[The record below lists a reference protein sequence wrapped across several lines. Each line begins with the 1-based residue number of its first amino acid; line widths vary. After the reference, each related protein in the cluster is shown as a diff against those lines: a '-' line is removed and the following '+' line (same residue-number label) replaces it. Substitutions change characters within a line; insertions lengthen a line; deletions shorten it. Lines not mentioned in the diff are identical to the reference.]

1 MKKLKQFINY
11 FTKFEKILWSV
22 SVILILSAFIFLEN
36 NGVLTLIATLVGIT
50 ALLFNAKGNPIG
62 PLLII
67 VFSVLYGIISFT
79 FRYYGEMV
87 TYLGMSMPMA
97 AVSLITWLRNPYK
110 GKKSQVTVNEI
121 KKREWI
127 FLCFLSLAV
136 TVVFYFILKYFGTAN
151 LIISTL
157 SILTSFIAA
166 YLTFRRSPYFA
177 LFYAINDTVLILMWL
192 LASIQSLGYVSVI
205 ICFAI
210 FLVNDFYTFVSWLK
224 MQKKQAE

>member
-1 MKKLKQFINY
+1 M
-11 FTKFEKILWSV
+11 

-67 VFSVLYGIISFT
+67 VFSILYGIISFT

-87 TYLGMSMPMA
+87 TYMGMSLPMA
-97 AVSLITWLRNPYK
+97 SLSLITWLKNPYK
-110 GKKSQVTVNEI
+110 GKRSQVTVNEI
-121 KKREWI
+121 KKKELI
-127 FLCFLSLAV
+127 FLCFLSVVV
-136 TVVFYFILKYFGTAN
+136 TVIFYFILKHFGTAN
-151 LIISTL
+151 LIISSL
-157 SILTSFIAA
+157 SIFTSFIAA

-177 LFYAINDTVLILMWL
+177 LAYAINDLVLIVMWI
-192 LASIQSLGYVSVI
+192 LASLKSLGYVSVI

-210 FLVNDFYTFVSWLK
+210 FLVNDSYTFVSWLK

>member
-1 MKKLKQFINY
+1 MSKIKSFLAY
-11 FTKFEKILWSV
+11 FTRFEKILWSV

-67 VFSVLYGIISFT
+67 VFSILYGIISFT

-87 TYLGMSMPMA
+87 TYMGMSLPMA
-97 AVSLITWLRNPYK
+97 LLSLITWLKNPYK
-110 GKKSQVTVNEI
+110 GKRSQVTVNEI
-121 KKREWI
+121 KKKELI
-127 FLCFLSLAV
+127 FLSILSVVV
-136 TVVFYFILKYFGTAN
+136 TVIFYFILKYFGTAN
-151 LIISTL
+151 LIISSL
-157 SILTSFIAA
+157 SIFTSFIAA

-177 LFYAINDTVLILMWL
+177 LAYAINDLVLIVMWI
-192 LASIQSLGYVSVI
+192 LASLKSLGYVSVI

-210 FLVNDFYTFVSWLK
+210 FLVNDSYTFVSWLK

>member
-1 MKKLKQFINY
+1 MSKIKSFLDY
-11 FTKFEKILWSV
+11 FTRFEKILWSV

-67 VFSVLYGIISFT
+67 VFSILYGIISFT

-87 TYLGMSMPMA
+87 TYMGMSLPMA
-97 AVSLITWLRNPYK
+97 VLSLITWLKNPYK
-110 GKKSQVTVNEI
+110 GKRAQVTVNEI
-121 KKREWI
+121 KKKELI
-127 FLCFLSLAV
+127 FLCFLSVVV
-136 TVVFYFILKYFGTAN
+136 TVIFYFILKYFGTAN
-151 LIISTL
+151 LIISSL
-157 SILTSFIAA
+157 SIFTSFIAA

-177 LFYAINDTVLILMWL
+177 LAYAINDLVLIVMWI
-192 LASIQSLGYVSVI
+192 LASLKSLGYVSVI

-210 FLVNDFYTFVSWLK
+210 FLVNDSYTFVSWLK

>member
-1 MKKLKQFINY
+1 MNKLKSFLGY
-11 FTKFEKILWSV
+11 FTRFEKILWSV

-36 NGVLTLIATLVGIT
+36 NGTLTLIATLIGIT

-67 VFSVLYGIISFT
+67 VFSILYGIISFT

-87 TYLGMSMPMA
+87 TYMGMSLPMA
-97 AVSLITWLRNPYK
+97 ALSLITWLKNPYK

-121 KKREWI
+121 KKKELI
-127 FLCFLSLAV
+127 FLSILSVVV
-136 TVVFYFILKYFGTAN
+136 TVIFYFILKHFGTVN
-151 LIISTL
+151 LIISSL
-157 SILTSFIAA
+157 SIFTSFIAA
-166 YLTFRRSPYFA
+166 YLTFRRSPFFA
-177 LFYAINDTVLILMWL
+177 LAYAINDLVLIVMWI
-192 LASIQSLGYVSVI
+192 LASLKSLGYVSVI

-210 FLVNDFYTFVSWLK
+210 FLVNDSYTFVSWLK

>member
-67 VFSVLYGIISFT
+67 VFSILYGIISFT

-87 TYLGMSMPMA
+87 TYMGMSLPMA

-121 KKREWI
+121 KKKELI
-127 FLCFLSLAV
+127 FLCFLSVVV
-136 TVVFYFILKYFGTAN
+136 TVIFYFILKYFGTAN
-151 LIISTL
+151 LIISSL
-157 SILTSFIAA
+157 SIFTSFIAA

-177 LFYAINDTVLILMWL
+177 LAYAINDLVLIVMWI
-192 LASIQSLGYVSVI
+192 LASLKSLGYVSVI

-210 FLVNDFYTFVSWLK
+210 FLVNDSYTFVSWLK

>member
-1 MKKLKQFINY
+1 MPQNAA
-11 FTKFEKILWSV
+11 TTAS
-22 SVILILSAFIFLEN
+22 LILSAFIFLEN

-67 VFSVLYGIISFT
+67 VFSILYGIISFT

-87 TYLGMSMPMA
+87 TYMGMSLPMA
-97 AVSLITWLRNPYK
+97 ALSLITWLKNPYK
-110 GKKSQVTVNEI
+110 GKRSQVTVNEI
-121 KKREWI
+121 KTKELI
-127 FLCFLSLAV
+127 FLCFLSVVV
-136 TVVFYFILKYFGTAN
+136 TVIFYFILKYFGTAN
-151 LIISTL
+151 LIISSL
-157 SILTSFIAA
+157 SIFTSFIAA

-177 LFYAINDTVLILMWL
+177 LAYAINDLVLIVMWI
-192 LASIQSLGYVSVI
+192 LASLKSLGYVSVI

-210 FLVNDFYTFVSWLK
+210 FLVNDSYTFVSWLK

>member
-1 MKKLKQFINY
+1 MSKIKSFLGY
-11 FTKFEKILWSV
+11 FTRFEKILWSV

-67 VFSVLYGIISFT
+67 VFSILYGIISFT

-87 TYLGMSMPMA
+87 TYMGMSLPMA
-97 AVSLITWLRNPYK
+97 ALSLVTWLKNPYK
-110 GKKSQVTVNEI
+110 GKRSQVTVNEI
-121 KKREWI
+121 KKKELI
-127 FLCFLSLAV
+127 FLSILSVVV
-136 TVVFYFILKYFGTAN
+136 TVIFYFILKYFGTAN
-151 LIISTL
+151 LIISSL
-157 SILTSFIAA
+157 SIFTSFIAA

-177 LFYAINDTVLILMWL
+177 LAYAINDLVLIVMWI
-192 LASIQSLGYVSVI
+192 LASLKSLGYVSVI

-210 FLVNDFYTFVSWLK
+210 FLVNDSYTFVSWLK

>member
-1 MKKLKQFINY
+1 MNKLKSFLGY
-11 FTKFEKILWSV
+11 FTRFEKILWSV

-36 NGVLTLIATLVGIT
+36 NGILTLIATLIGIT

-67 VFSVLYGIISFT
+67 VFSILYGIISFT

-87 TYLGMSMPMA
+87 TYMGMSLPMA
-97 AVSLITWLRNPYK
+97 ALSLITWLKNPYK

-121 KKREWI
+121 KKKELI
-127 FLCFLSLAV
+127 FLSILSVVV
-136 TVVFYFILKYFGTAN
+136 TVIFYFILKHFGTAN
-151 LIISTL
+151 LIISSL
-157 SILTSFIAA
+157 SIFTSFIAA
-166 YLTFRRSPYFA
+166 YLTFRRSPFFA
-177 LFYAINDTVLILMWL
+177 LAYAINDLVLIVMWI
-192 LASIQSLGYVSVI
+192 LASLKSLGYVSVI

-210 FLVNDFYTFVSWLK
+210 FLVNDSYTFVSWIK

>member
-1 MKKLKQFINY
+1 MNKLKSFLGY
-11 FTKFEKILWSV
+11 FTRFEKILWSV

-36 NGVLTLIATLVGIT
+36 NGTLTLIATLIGIT

-67 VFSVLYGIISFT
+67 VFSILYGIISFT

-87 TYLGMSMPMA
+87 TYMGMSLPMA
-97 AVSLITWLRNPYK
+97 ALSLITWLKNPYK

-121 KKREWI
+121 KKKELI
-127 FLCFLSLAV
+127 FLSILSVVV
-136 TVVFYFILKYFGTAN
+136 TVIFYFILKHFGTAN
-151 LIISTL
+151 LIISSL
-157 SILTSFIAA
+157 SIFTSFIAA
-166 YLTFRRSPYFA
+166 YLTFRRSPFFA
-177 LFYAINDTVLILMWL
+177 LAYAINDLVLIVMWI
-192 LASIQSLGYVSVI
+192 LASLKSLGYVSVI

-210 FLVNDFYTFVSWLK
+210 FLVNDSYTFVSWLK

>member
-36 NGVLTLIATLVGIT
+36 NGVLTLIATIIGIT

-67 VFSVLYGIISFT
+67 VFSILYGIISFT

-97 AVSLITWLRNPYK
+97 VVSLITWLRNPYK
-110 GKKSQVTVNEI
+110 GKKSQVTVNAI
-121 KKREWI
+121 KKKELI
-127 FLCFLSLAV
+127 FLSILSVVV
-136 TVVFYFILKYFGTAN
+136 TVIFYFILKHFGTAN
-151 LIISTL
+151 LIISSL
-157 SILTSFIAA
+157 SIFTSFIAA
-166 YLTFRRSPYFA
+166 YLTFRRSPFFA
-177 LFYAINDTVLILMWL
+177 LAYAINDLVLIVMWI
-192 LASIQSLGYVSVI
+192 LASLKSLGYVSVI

-210 FLVNDFYTFVSWLK
+210 FLVNDSYTFISWLR

>member
-67 VFSVLYGIISFT
+67 VFSILYGIISFT

-97 AVSLITWLRNPYK
+97 AVSLITWLKNPYK
-110 GKKSQVTVNEI
+110 GKRSQVTVNEI
-121 KKREWI
+121 KKKELI
-127 FLCFLSLAV
+127 FLCFLSVVV
-136 TVVFYFILKYFGTAN
+136 TVIFYFILKYFGTAN
-151 LIISTL
+151 LIISSL
-157 SILTSFIAA
+157 SIFTSFIAA

-177 LFYAINDTVLILMWL
+177 LAYAINDLVLIVMWI
-192 LASIQSLGYVSVI
+192 LASLKSLGYVSVI

-210 FLVNDFYTFVSWLK
+210 FLVNDSYTFVSWLK